1 MSLLHLKSF
10 CTGHLGT
17 WLGSDPTGSPIA
29 TLSGPQL
36 LGKSNCRMA
45 KGTGKGGFLNLGT
58 EFSKMGARSRTL
70 RLHLH

>member
-10 CTGHLGT
+10 WTGHLGT
-17 WLGSDPTGSPIA
+17 WLGSDRTGSP
-29 TLSGPQL
+29 
-36 LGKSNCRMA
+36 KSNCRMA

-58 EFSKMGARSRTL
+58 EFSKMGARLRTL